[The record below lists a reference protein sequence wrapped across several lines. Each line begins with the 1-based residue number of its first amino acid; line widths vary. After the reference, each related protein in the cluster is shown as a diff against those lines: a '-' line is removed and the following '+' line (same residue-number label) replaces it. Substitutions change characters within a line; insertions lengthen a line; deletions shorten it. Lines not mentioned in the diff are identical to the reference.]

1 MIRKEQKGRFMSEQ
15 SSPNETYYFNS
26 NDHNCVYDFCRKL
39 NQLVGQSRER
49 NQDMVIVCIGSDRAT
64 GDCLGPIIGYKLSK
78 IQNRH
83 LHVYGTLSSPVH
95 AKNLEDTMMLINE
108 KHPDALIVAVD
119 ASLGTTR
126 HVGFI
131 TLGKGTLKPGSGVN
145 KELPCVGDIFITGIV
160 NISGFLGNS
169 ILQTTRLH
177 VVMRMADCIC
187 TGIHYLMKEQ
197 L

>member
-1 MIRKEQKGRFMSEQ
+1 MSEL
-15 SSPNETYYFNS
+15 SSPNKTYYFDS
-26 NDHNCVYDFCRKL
+26 KDHNCVFDFCRKL
-39 NQLVGQSRER
+39 NQLVGQNRAK

-64 GDCLGPIIGYKLSK
+64 GDCLGPIIGYKLSR
-78 IQNRH
+78 IQNQH

-95 AKNLEDTMMLINE
+95 AKNLETTLSAINRE
-108 KHPDALIVAVD
+108 HPDSLVVAVD

-145 KELPCVGDIFITGIV
+145 KELPSVGDISITGIV

-187 TGIHYLMKEQ
+187 TGIHYLMQEQ
-197 L
+197 LKEYK